1 MKLHRVGKKERG
13 ECWCSRIASPYPR
26 ASVERR
32 ALPCPSGDRDLTT
45 TPVVCESLPQAQ
57 RGRLPLPR
65 TAEAAPMCG
74 RASSRQAQS
83 RLIRRQGG
91 DGDPRRARRRLNYRR
106 DKHGG
111 DRHPSNLHFMTGGG
125 EGDGLRRLIRR
136 QGGDGDPRPAR
147 SRLIHRHG
155 GDGNPRRTTC
165 AATACNRA
173 SNQPVS
179 TRRSVKVH
187 TVATREDKI

>member
-1 MKLHRVGKKERG
+1 MCRRFIYETTQSRKKGEG

-32 ALPCPSGDRDLTT
+32 ALPCPSGDSDLTT
-45 TPVVCESLPQAQ
+45 TPVVCESPPQAQ

-65 TAEAAPMCG
+65 TAEAAPACG
-74 RASSRQAQS
+74 RASCRQAQS

-91 DGDPRRARRRLNYRR
+91 DGDPRRARSRLNYRR

-125 EGDGLRRLIRR
+125 EGDGSRAAIFLFVENNSR
-136 QGGDGDPRPAR
+136 QVNVETG
-147 SRLIHRHG
+147 
-155 GDGNPRRTTC
+155 
-165 AATACNRA
+165 
-173 SNQPVS
+173 
-179 TRRSVKVH
+179 
-187 TVATREDKI
+187 

>member
-1 MKLHRVGKKERG
+1 MCRRFSYETTQSRKKGEG

-32 ALPCPSGDRDLTT
+32 ALPCPSGDSDLTT
-45 TPVVCESLPQAQ
+45 TPVVCESPPQAQ
-57 RGRLPLPR
+57 RGRLPL
-65 TAEAAPMCG
+65 
-74 RASSRQAQS
+74 QS

-106 DKHGG
+106 DKRGG
-111 DRHPSNLHFMTGGG
+111 DRHPSSLHFMTGGG

-136 QGGDGDPRPAR
+136 QGGDGDPRRAR

-155 GDGNPRRTTC
+155 GDGHPRRTRSRL
-165 AATACNRA
+165 NHHHGGYRH
-173 SNQPVS
+173 
-179 TRRSVKVH
+179 TRRAQGRRRSSSL
-187 TVATREDKI
+187 